1 MEDFELRHRPLLQGP
16 SWLNKNASCGCG
28 FCFQP
33 VCGCVK
39 FAADSLPNVLPVVHH
54 TMPPTPSDWPYASE
68 PAALAPGTNIDQ
80 AKEPERTQKPLNLN
94 GPSTAGIWNAPP
106 FRDGVWYALC

>member
-1 MEDFELRHRPLLQGP
+1 M
-16 SWLNKNASCGCG
+16 G
-28 FCFQP
+28 FVFSP

-94 GPSTAGIWNAPP
+94 GPSTAGIWNAPEAKDSWKLHSEGTKIP
-106 FRDGVWYALC
+106 PMMIRIGEPYG